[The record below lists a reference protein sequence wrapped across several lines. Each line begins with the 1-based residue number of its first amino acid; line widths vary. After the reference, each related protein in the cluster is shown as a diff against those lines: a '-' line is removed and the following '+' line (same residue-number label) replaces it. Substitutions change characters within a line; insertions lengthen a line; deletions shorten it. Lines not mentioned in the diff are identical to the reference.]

1 MVDKLPEKP
10 EWRRAVVPVAIM
22 AGIPLVAL
30 GVLYW
35 AWRVATR
42 AF

>member
-22 AGIPLVAL
+22 TGIPLAAL
-30 GVLYW
+30 VVLFI
-35 AWRVATR
+35 AWRAATR
-42 AF
+42 AY